1 MENEQSWISGS
12 YSEIKE
18 QIEYFFPID
27 RYLEDN
33 RQLIAIVK

>member
-18 QIEYFFPID
+18 QIEYFFPGI
-27 RYLEDN
+27 
-33 RQLIAIVK
+33 IGI